1 MIRVYL
7 SGGMNSNWR
16 NGLNYLRDAPWVDV
30 SFINPCEHRLIS
42 PRHYTA
48 WDLKGVEIC
57 DIVFAYLASNNPSG
71 GGLAL
76 EVGYAKALGKT
87 IILVNEKQDEPK
99 WNIVNECADYYTDN
113 YDDGREILESV
124 LRLYK

>member
-16 NGLNYLRDAPWVDV
+16 SAVDYLRGAPWIDV
-30 SFINPCEHRLIS
+30 RFVNPCEHKLRD

-48 WDLKGVEIC
+48 WDLKGIEIC

-71 GGLAL
+71 IGLAL
-76 EVGYAKALGKT
+76 EVGYAKALGKPV
-87 IILVNEKQDEPK
+87 ILVNEMQDDAK
-99 WNIVNECADYYTDN
+99 WGIVNECADYYTGN
-113 YDDGREILESV
+113 LEIGREILESV
-124 LRLYK
+124 LKLYK